1 MLIRRDQVIV
11 GRPAVEVREILR
23 TLHDVPHSTRTLA
36 EPFGLDEAT
45 ARSLVSDL
53 RAEDLIEMCD
63 RSGPYVVTAN
73 EDATGPFPEMWST
86 TIAGA
91 ALAKARIGV
100 PMPRVTAQR
109 SLDGVLA
116 RVIEETGATSGST
129 GSSKSSSTAA
139 SLWMAMARSVT
150 STWRYGFRH
159 ASPLRSTCVSKRR

>member
-1 MLIRRDQVIV
+1 MLIGRDQVIV

-23 TLHDVPHSTRTLA
+23 TLNDVPHSTRALA
-36 EPFGLDEAT
+36 ERLGLDEAA

-86 TIAGA
+86 TIGGA

-100 PMPRVTAQR
+100 PMRRVTAQGL
-109 SLDGVLA
+109 LDGVLA
-116 RVIEETGATSGST
+116 RVIEVNRSDEWLHWVIEVVLYGSFALD
-129 GSSKSSSTAA
+129 GDGPVGDIDVAVRLEA
-139 SLWMAMARSVT
+139 PQPPAE
-150 STWRYGFRH
+150 Y
-159 ASPLRSTCVSKRR
+159 CVSKRR